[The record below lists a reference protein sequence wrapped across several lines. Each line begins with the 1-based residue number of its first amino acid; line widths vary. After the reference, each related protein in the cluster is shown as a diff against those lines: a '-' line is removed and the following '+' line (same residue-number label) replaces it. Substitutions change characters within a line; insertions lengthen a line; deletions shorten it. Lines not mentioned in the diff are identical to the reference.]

1 MYGLGLG
8 LGLGYGCGL
17 GLNYGCGARYCWQ
30 IMNFVY
36 FNQVQQ

>member
-36 FNQVQQ
+36 LKQVQQ

>member
-30 IMNFVY
+30 IIKHYLFQKAY
-36 FNQVQQ
+36 